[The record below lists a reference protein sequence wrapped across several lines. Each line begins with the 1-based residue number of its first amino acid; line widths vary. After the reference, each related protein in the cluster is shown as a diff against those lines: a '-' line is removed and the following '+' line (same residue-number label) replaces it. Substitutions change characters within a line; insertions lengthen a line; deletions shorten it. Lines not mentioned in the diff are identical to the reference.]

1 MWLKDLASA
10 GSTQIIEGTAG
21 MAQTLKGPL
30 GRKIMLSGVMLG
42 AVNTLLAMAIMG
54 GSDDGDDAWEKIPE
68 FAKQKNPII
77 PISKTEYLS
86 LPLPLGLHFLPKI
99 GRLSIEMTAGGKDH
113 APGKQLGKLLQ
124 VLMDAFNPLGGT
136 YLP

>member
-1 MWLKDLASA
+1 
-10 GSTQIIEGTAG
+10 
-21 MAQTLKGPL
+21 
-30 GRKIMLSGVMLG
+30 
-42 AVNTLLAMAIMG
+42 
-54 GSDDGDDAWEKIPE
+54 
-68 FAKQKNPII
+68 
-77 PISKTEYLS
+77 
-86 LPLPLGLHFLPKI
+86 LPLGFHFLPKI

>member
-1 MWLKDLASA
+1 MWLQDLASA
-10 GSTQIIEGTAG
+10 GSTQIIEGTAR

-68 FAKQKNPII
+68 FVKQKNPII
-77 PISKTEYLS
+77 PIYKT
-86 LPLPLGLHFLPKI
+86 
-99 GRLSIEMTAGGKDH
+99 
-113 APGKQLGKLLQ
+113 
-124 VLMDAFNPLGGT
+124 GT
-136 YLP
+136 YRFPCL